1 MSDFKPLATTSPA
14 LTLPNTTRTRWTVRL
29 LRIALFV
36 ALTAISARLKIVLPG
51 NPVPITAQTFVVL
64 AAGLILGVREGA
76 ASQIGYLIL
85 IAAGLPI
92 DTNGVGAAAFASPT
106 AGYLVAFVLGAGLA
120 GLGLNRNL
128 PIRIGAAFLG
138 AAAIHLFG
146 TVWLAV
152 YLHSFDKALA
162 ADIQFIPVDFGKA
175 LLAAVSIYAAGLGVK
190 SMITT
195 RGDHAR

>member
-1 MSDFKPLATTSPA
+1 M
-14 LTLPNTTRTRWTVRL
+14 
-29 LRIALFV
+29 LRIGLFI

-64 AAGLILGVREGA
+64 AAGLVLGVREGA

-92 DTNGVGAAAFASPT
+92 DTNGIGAAAFASPT
-106 AGYLVAFVLGAGLA
+106 AGYLVAFVIGAALA
-120 GLGLNRNL
+120 GLGAGRTL

-138 AAAIHLFG
+138 AASIHLFG
-146 TVWLAV
+146 TAWLAV
-152 YLHSFDKALA
+152 VLHSFDKALA

-175 LLAAVSIYAAGLGVK
+175 LLAAALLYAGDSGLKALRASRKVTNA
-190 SMITT
+190 S
-195 RGDHAR
+195 